1 VDLNTKQKEFD
12 DLIKRVQQLESEI
25 SESRL
30 EHRWQPS
37 GPYSAYEAT
46 SGFVLGVF
54 GAAAALMVNVIGA
67 PIAGKHPLEIIRVFL
82 TFPLGEKA
90 LQLQSQT
97 GGGYVVSDGMILA
110 FGCCLYLFTGMIL
123 GIPMYIGLSRIAGK
137 AGFFGRLS
145 VGAIFGLV
153 LWGINF
159 YGILSWL
166 QPALFQGNWIL
177 DSSLLPWWVAAGT
190 HVVYGLTMGLLYPFG
205 QYLPLTAP
213 ASKSTA

>member
-1 VDLNTKQKEFD
+1 MDLNTKQQQFD
-12 DLIKRVQQLESEI
+12 DLIKRVQQLENEI
-25 SESRL
+25 AESRI
-30 EHRWQPS
+30 EQKWQPA
-37 GPYSAYEAT
+37 GHYAAYEAT

-67 PIAGKHPLEIIRVFL
+67 PVAGKHPLELIRIFL

-90 LQLQSQT
+90 LELQTQS

-110 FGCCLYLFTGMIL
+110 FGCCLYLFTGMLL
-123 GIPMYIGLSRIAGK
+123 GIPTFIGLSRMAGK
-137 AGFFGRLS
+137 AGLFGRLI
-145 VGAIFGLV
+145 VGGILGLV

-166 QPALFQGNWIL
+166 QPALFQGDWIL
-177 DSSLLPWWVAAGT
+177 DSKLLPWWVAAGT

-213 ASKSTA
+213 VSKSST